1 VGAAAN
7 AAAALERAVAKL
19 EWVDQVFSTYRHDSP
34 ISRLRRREISLDAA
48 PPEVA
53 QVLELCRLAHEASG
67 GWFDP
72 WALPGGLDPTGLVKG
87 WAVERA
93 LDELKDA
100 GVPAAMIN
108 AGGDIAMYGEP
119 EEGKPWRVGVRDPG
133 DRDRLLCVVEIDGPG
148 AVATSGSYERGD
160 HVLDPIAGG
169 AAQGLS
175 SATVIGLDLAFAD
188 ALATGLFAS
197 GGEALPA
204 IARWAGYHAFVIDES
219 GVPRTTPGFP
229 LALTLA
235 A

>member
-1 VGAAAN
+1 
-7 AAAALERAVAKL
+7 
-19 EWVDQVFSTYRHDSP
+19 
-34 ISRLRRREISLDAA
+34 
-48 PPEVA
+48 
-53 QVLELCRLAHEASG
+53 
-67 GWFDP
+67 
-72 WALPGGLDPTGLVKG
+72 
-87 WAVERA
+87 
-93 LDELKDA
+93 
-100 GVPAAMIN
+100 
-108 AGGDIAMYGEP
+108 MYGEP

-204 IARWAGYHAFVIDES
+204 IARWAGYHALVIDKS
-219 GVPRTTPGFP
+219 GAPRTTPGFP